1 MHNKCTVTEE
11 QLKKLFEENNAVLI
25 ERFDR
30 RFSEQDAKLEKRLS
44 EQDARF
50 KERLEENNAVLI
62 ERFDR
67 RFSEQDARFKE
78 RLEENNAVL
87 FGQLSR
93 YFDERFNEIEGKT
106 NQRLNAL
113 SINID
118 GIVKRITDDEQE
130 RAAIVYEQNRHTR
143 WITQLARATKTK
155 LQPE

>member
-1 MHNKCTVTEE
+1 MLLAPHAMHNKCTVTEE

-30 RFSEQDAKLEKRLS
+30 RFSEQDAKLEKRL
-44 EQDARF
+44 
-50 KERLEENNAVLI
+50 
-62 ERFDR
+62 
-67 RFSEQDARFKE
+67 SEQDARFKE